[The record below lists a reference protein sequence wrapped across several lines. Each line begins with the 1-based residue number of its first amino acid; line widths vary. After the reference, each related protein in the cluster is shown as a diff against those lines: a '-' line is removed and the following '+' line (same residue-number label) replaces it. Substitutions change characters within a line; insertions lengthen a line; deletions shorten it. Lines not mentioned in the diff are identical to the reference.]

1 MSDGYTMI
9 RDGKIIRLTLD
20 RPDDGNMLTLAMAT
34 DIAARIRDVGSD
46 ELANAIVIRGAGDD
60 FCKGRD
66 PKGAPEGQPTT
77 AVEMREA
84 LVEPL
89 LGVYEAIRG
98 SQLPVIAGVQGTVQG
113 LGCGIAAICDIT
125 IAADNARFALPEMR
139 ANLPPTLAMLAHLDR
154 IPPKSLLHMV
164 YSTDTI
170 DADRAV
176 SIGLVSDVVPAADL
190 DGAVEGFLDKLAG
203 YEREAVATCKSYLQ
217 QSRGV
222 PYGTANDLA
231 GNLLSVVL
239 SSRQK
244 S

>member
-1 MSDGYTMI
+1 MSDGYSMT
-9 RDGKIIRLTLD
+9 RDGKIIRLTLE
-20 RPDDGNMLTLAMAT
+20 RPDDGNMLTLAMAR

-46 ELANAIVIRGAGDD
+46 KLANAIVLRGAGDD

-84 LVEPL
+84 LIEPL
-89 LGVYEAIRG
+89 LGVYAAIRE
-98 SQLPVIAGVQGTVQG
+98 SELPVIAGVQGTVQG

-125 IAADNARFALPEMR
+125 IAADNARFLLPEMR

-164 YSTDTI
+164 YSTDSI
-170 DADRAV
+170 NAARAV
-176 SIGLVSDVVPAADL
+176 SIGLVSEMVPVAEL
-190 DGAVEGFLDKLAG
+190 DSAVEGLLEKLG
-203 YEREAVATCKSYLQ
+203 SYEREAVATCKSYLQ
-217 QSRGV
+217 QARGV
-222 PYGTANDLA
+222 PYQTANDLA

-239 SSRQK
+239 SSR
-244 S
+244 